1 MNKGQ
6 KLLRIGQR
14 VKIAPILFLLCC
26 SFHLGLAQ
34 ITVISSNS
42 HIDISDDGDG
52 VSKIKHSNGRNSFN
66 IEYKGTITITD
77 DDADVKSITPGGYL
91 EISKTTFGSKR
102 TIQIESTSNGLKK
115 EYYEGRK
122 EMPFIPDGKNWL
134 AEILPEV
141 IRSTGIGAESR
152 VKRFYKKGGV
162 DAVLSEVD
170 KMESNYV
177 KSIYARILLEKDN
190 LKDDELIKI
199 AESLSADISSD
210 YYLSEVLRKNSHVYL
225 IKPTT
230 EEAYFNA
237 VKHIGSDYYS
247 TVVLK
252 EALKDNQKSST
263 TVLKIMDA
271 SKNIGSDYYQM
282 TVLDELLD
290 DNLDEESITAIVN
303 SSKNI
308 NSDYYQTQLL
318 SKALQ
323 KSNISDESRNIVI
336 DAMAN
341 VSSDYYMASLFIK
354 LMDEPQSE
362 ATNMKIVSLIDNKMS
377 SSYYASNVL
386 SKMLKS
392 QDLSTKT
399 MEAIAKATSD
409 LGSSNYASSVIKTA
423 SKQNLNKK
431 SLLLLIKTAGDI
443 NSSYYSSEALSSLAP
458 AVKKLNDNEAFDA
471 YRAAAKSIDSDT
483 YYGKAM
489 RAID

>member
-6 KLLRIGQR
+6 KLLRIGHR
-14 VKIAPILFLLCC
+14 VKLVSILTILCC
-26 SFHLGLAQ
+26 LFHFSQAQ
-34 ITVISSNS
+34 NTVVSKNV

-52 VSKIKHSNGRNSFN
+52 ISKIRQSNGRNSFN

-77 DDADVKSITPGGYL
+77 DDADIKSISPGGYL

-102 TIQIESTSNGLKK
+102 TIQIESTSYGLKK

-122 EMPFIPDGKNWL
+122 EMPFIPNGKNWL

-141 IRSTGIGAESR
+141 IRSTGIGVESR
-152 VKRFYKKGGV
+152 VNRFYKNGGV
-162 DAVLSEVD
+162 NAVLSEMD

-177 KSIYARILLEKDN
+177 KSIYARALLEKN
-190 LKDDELIKI
+190 GLKDSELVKI
-199 AESLSADISSD
+199 AESLSSDINSD
-210 YYLSEVLRKNSHVYL
+210 YYLAEVLRKNSHVYL
-225 IKPTT
+225 LNPGT

-237 VKHIGSDYYS
+237 IKHIGSDYYS

-252 EALKDNQKSST
+252 EALKDNQKSSA

-282 TVLDELLD
+282 TVLNELLD

-308 NSDYYQTQLL
+308 HSDYYQTQLL
-318 SKALQ
+318 SKALK
-323 KSNISDESRNIVI
+323 KSNISEESRNIVI
-336 DAMAN
+336 DAMADVN
-341 VSSDYYMASLFIK
+341 SDYYMASVFIN
-354 LMDEPQSE
+354 LLDEKQNE
-362 ATNMKIVSLIDNKMS
+362 ATNLKIISLLENKMS
-377 SSYYASNVL
+377 SDYYASNVL
-386 SKMLKS
+386 SKMLKT
-392 QDLSTKT
+392 QYLSDKGI
-399 MEAIAKATSD
+399 EAIAKATSN

-423 SKQNLNKK
+423 SRQNINKK
-431 SLLLLIKTAGDI
+431 SLLIMLDTAGNI
-443 NSSYYSSEALSSLAP
+443 GSSFYASEALSALAP
-458 AVKKLNDNEAFDA
+458 VVKKLNDREAFDA
-471 YRAAAKSIDSDT
+471 YRAAAKNINSDT